1 VTVGSDA
8 GRNVVARDLRSHPVT
23 PNPRR
28 NTLRASF
35 DDLAGNTTIGILL
48 TEFGAE
54 RIGHRH
60 LDEATTFI
68 VAGSGRTEVRSHE
81 DISPTWIEW
90 SAGDMFAI
98 PSNAWHRHESDA
110 AAPARQ
116 LTVKST
122 PLMNALF
129 GSRAFVRENPF
140 SFDDRYAQAE
150 AWTESLRVADWTEAS
165 SHRAAPAPLERSNL
179 GDGVRASK
187 LSLAGQRMLESW
199 LVELGA
205 GARTRTQRE
214 LVEQVFVVLGGSG
227 DTTLFGDDSD
237 PETFAW
243 GVGDLVAIPLGLPHS
258 HQASVDGARLLL
270 VRNVFLELALGA
282 NRVAAL
288 TGNPGPGGD
297 A

>member
-1 VTVGSDA
+1 
-8 GRNVVARDLRSHPVT
+8 
-23 PNPRR
+23 
-28 NTLRASF
+28 LRASF
-35 DDLAGNTTIGILL
+35 NDLAGNTTIGILL

-68 VAGSGRTEVRSHE
+68 VSGSGRTEVRSQE
-81 DISPTWIEW
+81 DSSPTVIEW
-90 SAGDMFAI
+90 SAGDIFAI
-98 PSNAWHRHESDA
+98 PSNAWHRHEGDA
-110 AAPARQ
+110 GAPARQ

-140 SFDDRYAQAE
+140 SFDDRYTQVE
-150 AWTESLRVADWTEAS
+150 AWRGSVRVADWAAAS
-165 SHRAAPAPLERSNL
+165 SHRAAPAPLEPSNL

-187 LSLAGQRMLESW
+187 LSLAGQRVLEPW
-199 LVELGA
+199 LVELSA
-205 GARTRTQRE
+205 GARTRMQRD
-214 LVEQVFVVLGGSG
+214 LMEQVFVVLDGSG
-227 DTTLFGDDSD
+227 ETTLLSDNSD

-243 GVGDLVAIPLGLPHS
+243 GVGDLVAIPFGFPHS
-258 HQASVDGARLLL
+258 HQARSDGARLLL

-288 TGNPGPGGD
+288 VGGPGRGGD